1 MLHHQHTFRCVLS
14 LLLLVPSLVNP
25 LSLLKTLRQERLQQQ
40 MQQHQRFQ
48 QHFQQRF
55 QQRFHLAESEAGSEA
70 PGFQEPLNLG
80 RYPGQ
85 PKMQEDG
92 TEGNHAYYSGNY
104 NPAPDSWGDHNE
116 NTAREKSMHGSD
128 YWKQNQYYDYFKKVW
143 GNAPLLDSNF
153 RLWMKGYF
161 KSFKVPNQARSYQQT
176 KALPAFLHYYGKT
189 YVRRGQQRRCLLLCD
204 GASAERSWPC
214 CLFFF
219 FLLSNF
225 FCIVCVF
232 VLTLTGSI
240 VGPTLSK

>member
-1 MLHHQHTFRCVLS
+1 MSIMLHRQHTFRCVLS

-25 LSLLKTLRQERLQQQ
+25 LSLLRTLRQERL
-40 MQQHQRFQ
+40 
-48 QHFQQRF
+48 

-85 PKMQEDG
+85 PNMQEDG

-116 NTAREKSMHGSD
+116 NTAREKSMHGSE

-143 GNAPLLDSNF
+143 GNAPLLDANF
-153 RLWMKGYF
+153 RLWMNGYF
-161 KSFKVPNQARSYQQT
+161 KGFKVPNQARSYQQT

-189 YVRRGQQRRCLLLCD
+189 YVRRATD
-204 GASAERSWPC
+204 ASVYSCVLVTMLRSWPC
-214 CLFFF
+214 FFF
-219 FLLSNF
+219 VFFLSSTCF
-225 FCIVCVF
+225 
-232 VLTLTGSI
+232 
-240 VGPTLSK
+240 